1 MLSAAVL
8 PSVSNNDNGHFN
20 RRSLMETM
28 LGGCNCMLQC
38 ALELIISEVF
48 CFVKSDKNQT
58 ASHEP
63 LDCGFR

>member
-1 MLSAAVL
+1 
-8 PSVSNNDNGHFN
+8 
-20 RRSLMETM
+20 
-28 LGGCNCMLQC
+28 MLQC

-48 CFVKSDKNQT
+48 CFVKAVKSEKNQT